1 MARFEQHV
9 GVSAAIGAGL
19 VGTGAGFLML
29 PWAIALAAGV
39 LCTLGGV
46 LPDLDHPRSRF
57 AEFVLSSAAVL
68 VVMLSWEWWH
78 ARVGGT
84 AMEQLGIIVMGFWVV
99 RWALRALLRRMT
111 VHRGMFHSLPMCGV
125 WTALVFW
132 AAAGLPLPVRLFLA
146 FAAGMGFLSHLVL
159 DELFAF
165 VDSSGMRW
173 RPKRTVGSALKLGTR
188 QAPWATLLTY
198 GVLGVL
204 LVLCWRS
211 L

>member
-1 MARFEQHV
+1 
-9 GVSAAIGAGL
+9 
-19 VGTGAGFLML
+19 
-29 PWAIALAAGV
+29 
-39 LCTLGGV
+39 
-46 LPDLDHPRSRF
+46 
-57 AEFVLSSAAVL
+57 
-68 VVMLSWEWWH
+68 VV
-78 ARVGGT
+78 
-84 AMEQLGIIVMGFWVV
+84 
-99 RWALRALLRRMT
+99 
-111 VHRGMFHSLPMCGV
+111 
-125 WTALVFW
+125 W

>member
-1 MARFEQHV
+1 
-9 GVSAAIGAGL
+9 
-19 VGTGAGFLML
+19 
-29 PWAIALAAGV
+29 
-39 LCTLGGV
+39 
-46 LPDLDHPRSRF
+46 
-57 AEFVLSSAAVL
+57 
-68 VVMLSWEWWH
+68 
-78 ARVGGT
+78 
-84 AMEQLGIIVMGFWVV
+84 MEQLGIIVMGFWVV